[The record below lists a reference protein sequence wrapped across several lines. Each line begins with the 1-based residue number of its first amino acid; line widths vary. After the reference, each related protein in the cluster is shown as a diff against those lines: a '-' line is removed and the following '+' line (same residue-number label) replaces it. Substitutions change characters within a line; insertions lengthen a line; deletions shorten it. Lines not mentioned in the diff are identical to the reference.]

1 MSPILHI
8 LHAKPIDIKCVQKRF
23 IGGCWVDV
31 LDQNAINRIN
41 RELDILDF
49 FLGDLK
55 KINQYQKP
63 TSSFRSLILELRKR
77 GLIEMKT
84 GNQYIT
90 TEAGW
95 EYMCRYKANATQR
108 ESAEIGKIRR
118 MKMEYSIEPP
128 FGYED
133 DEEYFVRD
141 DETDEDF
148 MIRTG
153 HHPDGTRVS
162 NADME
167 YLLNG

>member
-8 LHAKPIDIKCVQKRF
+8 LHAKPIDIKCVQRRV
-23 IGGCWVDV
+23 ISGHWVDV
-31 LDQNAINRIN
+31 LNQPTVDRISK
-41 RELDILDF
+41 ELDILDF

-63 TSSFRSLILELRKR
+63 TSYFRSLILELRKR

-108 ESAEIGKIRR
+108 ESAEIGKVVG
-118 MKMEYSIEPP
+118 KE
-128 FGYED
+128 
-133 DEEYFVRD
+133 
-141 DETDEDF
+141 
-148 MIRTG
+148 
-153 HHPDGTRVS
+153 
-162 NADME
+162 AA
-167 YLLNG
+167 